1 MQQQQQL
8 GFPMAGGL
16 PTAGLSGLMQPP
28 TGQGAAE
35 QQPLGMMP
43 GYMPMMFPMNQ
54 GGGGGA
60 GLTGGNMFAPMQFP
74 NQQNQGPSS
83 GKDEAQ

>member
-1 MQQQQQL
+1 
-8 GFPMAGGL
+8 MAGGL

-54 GGGGGA
+54 GGA
-60 GLTGGNMFAPMQFP
+60 GLSGGNMFAPMQFP
-74 NQQNQGPSS
+74 NQQNQGQSS